1 MSQTPGVQDFFED
14 TRERVQSGLV
24 RLNMD
29 SVQQKSPILA
39 LRCSVFRKKI
49 HGGGGGCWAKAEFS
63 WRHVRVIVLPIGCWG
78 NNIFHEK
85 TCPL

>member
-29 SVQQKSPILA
+29 SVQQKSSILA
-39 LRCSVFRKKI
+39 LRCSVFRKKYTVGVGVVGPKPSF
-49 HGGGGGCWAKAEFS
+49 HGGMSES
-63 WRHVRVIVLPIGCWG
+63 
-78 NNIFHEK
+78 
-85 TCPL
+85 